1 MKLIENIKT
10 TTYAEGDFRIDITE
24 TEDML
29 EAYIYHVGYGIKQHI
44 IGCPKKQSNGD
55 DYDYDKFVDLIRWN
69 IWDDIKFYIEE
80 VIEKDYC

>member
-24 TEDML
+24 TEDMF
-29 EAYIYHVGYGIKQHI
+29 EAYIYHVAYGVKNHI
-44 IGCPKKQSNGD
+44 IGCPKKQPNGD
-55 DYDYDKFVDLIRWN
+55 DYDYDKFLDTIRWN
-69 IWDDIKFYIEE
+69 IWDDIKFYIED